1 MKKYEV
7 SEEFIKEAFGAA
19 CETWKGK
26 IKKEFP
32 GLFKVKPIVGKWVK
46 GNNSTFMGVI
56 LDEEFSSNM
65 NGYGV
70 NFLGNWVDR
79 LDLYGDNWS
88 NFTLATKKEIET
100 MLWKEAEKRGIG
112 KDTKIVRSPTQ
123 IGDKCINDGLMIVG
137 YDIDSDELWN
147 KNGCIYKQGKWSTP
161 LNENKEIQEK
171 IDSLQKQLDEL
182 KLKVK

>member
-7 SEEFIKEAFGAA
+7 SETFIKEAYEAA

-32 GLFKVKPIVGKWVK
+32 KLFEVKPIIGKWVK
-46 GNNSTFMGVI
+46 GDNSTFMGVI
-56 LDEEFSSNM
+56 LDEEFSAKM

-79 LDLYGDNWS
+79 LNLDGDNWS
-88 NFTLATKKEIET
+88 KFTLATKEEIET

-112 KDTKIVRSPTQ
+112 RDTNLEFHADNNVSCSDT
-123 IGDKCINDGLMIVG
+123 DGG
-137 YDIDSDELWN
+137 YIISYGYYSDTLWN
-147 KNGCIYKQGKWSTP
+147 SKGVVYYRGRWSIP
-161 LNENKEIQEK
+161 LNENKEIQDK

-182 KLKVK
+182 KFKVK